1 VVSGS
6 NPKGQGRA
14 PDGCISFN
22 PSYIP
27 KSDTFSQAGI
37 YVRLCCGTS
46 CVGHG
51 ASFTGDAHAERIG
64 FAPCDLE
71 TGVCQDV
78 VADFNLDPTTDTE
91 DPRAFYYDSS
101 YYLFSYSGILNHTG
115 CTGGSCTVRLQKTK
129 TPLDAASYVNIGLYN
144 WHRNGCCAMKPK
156 GQKSYC
162 IWGEGPSP
170 FPGLG
175 ISYTTDIDQGLF
187 TQAPWSVAS
196 GVTSPVSNDS
206 MWMLPLGKDEQ
217 EIKLEAGAH
226 PQLLSTGDWI
236 HFYAAATPGWV
247 SNGNYT
253 AGYIILD
260 KDDPSKIIQ
269 RESGQWMIPRFEYET
284 LCNGATDCKYKG
296 ERKNVIFLCSATP
309 MASGKDKFRLFF
321 GGGDGNVG
329 TAIVQVTASVAR

>member
-1 VVSGS
+1 VDLTEHSPTPVVSAS

-27 KSDTFSQAGI
+27 KSDTFNQSGI

-51 ASFTGDAHAERIG
+51 ADATGTAKSERIG

-91 DPRAFYYDSS
+91 DPRAFYYESS
-101 YYLFSYSGILNHTG
+101 YYLFSYSGTHNHTG

-175 ISYTTDIDQGLF
+175 ISYTTDIDQVLPPAPLF
-187 TQAPWSVAS
+187 SSLFSSIRPLNSHALLFVWCAREYLRRLPGAWHR
-196 GVTSPVSNDS
+196 GWPV
-206 MWMLPLGKDEQ
+206 
-217 EIKLEAGAH
+217 
-226 PQLLSTGDWI
+226 
-236 HFYAAATPGWV
+236 
-247 SNGNYT
+247 
-253 AGYIILD
+253 
-260 KDDPSKIIQ
+260 
-269 RESGQWMIPRFEYET
+269 R
-284 LCNGATDCKYKG
+284 
-296 ERKNVIFLCSATP
+296 
-309 MASGKDKFRLFF
+309 
-321 GGGDGNVG
+321 
-329 TAIVQVTASVAR
+329 